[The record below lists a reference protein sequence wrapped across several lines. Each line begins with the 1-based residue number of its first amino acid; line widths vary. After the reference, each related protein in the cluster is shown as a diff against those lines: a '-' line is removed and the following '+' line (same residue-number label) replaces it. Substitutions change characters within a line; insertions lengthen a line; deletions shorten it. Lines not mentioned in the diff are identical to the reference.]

1 MSFARAVTSL
11 ALVLLVTLATA
22 VTTDAGAQAQPSVDE
37 LLSRVGEK
45 IAEFY
50 DRAQRVICLETSR
63 VQPINVNYSPL
74 GFART
79 VESELRVEAEAGD
92 IAGGVKVV
100 RDVRKVNGKAPRDRD
115 KKSRDACTDPNP
127 WEDEPL
133 AFLLPAHRSEY
144 QFTVAG
150 FAKDGDRPAVRIDFA
165 SVVNRKINPELVED
179 KGGHDDCFDW
189 SEPVA
194 SKGHILVDAESYE
207 VLLVERGV
215 SGSVLVKVPVRVQ
228 RRYNLGAYVLIIRE
242 DTTIRYQKVAFNDP
256 DESLLVPVSI
266 DILSVLSG
274 GLQSTRRS
282 QVYSDYRRFVTGGRV
297 VAASQ

>member
-1 MSFARAVTSL
+1 MSFAKAGVSL
-11 ALVLLVTLATA
+11 AVVLLVALEAA
-22 VTTDAGAQAQPSVDE
+22 VTTDAGAQAQPDVGE

-79 VESELRVEAEAGD
+79 VESELRVEAESGD
-92 IAGGVKVV
+92 IAGGAKVV
-100 RDVRKVNGKAPRDRD
+100 RDVRKVNGRAPRDKD
-115 KKSRDACTDPNP
+115 KKSRDGCTDPNP
-127 WEDEPL
+127 WEAEPL

-144 QFTVAG
+144 QFTWAG
-150 FAKDGDRPAVRIDFA
+150 FAKEGDRPAVRIDFA
-165 SVVNRKINPELVED
+165 SVNRKINPELVEA
-179 KGGHDDCFDW
+179 KSGHDDCFDW

-194 SKGHILVDAESYE
+194 SKGRIWVDAESYE
-207 VLLVERGV
+207 VLQVERSV
-215 SGSVLVKVPVRVQ
+215 TGSVLVKVPLRIQ

-242 DTTIRYQKVAFNDP
+242 DTTIRYQKVAFSDP
-256 DESLLVPVSI
+256 DESLLVPESI

-282 QVYSDYRRFVTGGRV
+282 QVYSDYRRFVTDGRV
-297 VAASQ
+297 VAATQ